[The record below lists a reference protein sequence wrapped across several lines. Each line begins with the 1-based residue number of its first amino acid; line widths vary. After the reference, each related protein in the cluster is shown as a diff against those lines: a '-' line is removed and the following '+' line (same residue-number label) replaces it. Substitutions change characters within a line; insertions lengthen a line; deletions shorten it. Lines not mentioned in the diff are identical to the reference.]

1 MSEIKEKIYF
11 NAKVSNEYS
20 DGIVLSRTIVDQII
34 DIEEALENEIEKL
47 KQRVINLQTRLND
60 YGVS

>member
-34 DIEEALENEIEKL
+34 DIEGALENEIEKL